1 MIFGFHPV
9 SFWIAVSIAA
19 ALAITPLLF
28 LLLEKAGQLT
38 PALRADVWT
47 RYKSWLVLA
56 PLMVIL
62 LVAGRLPAIF
72 GVGVLAAL
80 CYREFAR
87 ATGLF
92 RERLV
97 SALVALGIVLVTF
110 AIADNWLGFFDA
122 LMSLVVCA
130 VVIFS
135 LFSDQPKGYIQRVAL
150 GVLAFMFFGVSL
162 GHFSFLANDRLG
174 TPLQLAI
181 LVCIELNDIFA
192 YCTGKAFGRRKLSP
206 NTSPNKTL
214 GGALGAAVL
223 TTALFATLGHFV
235 FRGTVLD
242 SPLHLIALGLLL
254 SLTGQWGDLV
264 MSSIKRDLGIKDMA
278 ATIPGHGGLLDRF
291 DSLIFVG
298 PAMFHYLAYFGGLSL
313 DLPARVFTGQ

>member
-1 MIFGFHPV
+1 MFGMHPV
-9 SFWIAVSIAA
+9 SFWIVVSIAA
-19 ALAITPLLF
+19 VLAITPLIF
-28 LLLEKAGQLT
+28 LALGKAGKLT
-38 PALRADVWT
+38 PALRTDVWT
-47 RYKSWLVLA
+47 RYKSWLVLT
-56 PLMVIL
+56 PLMVVP
-62 LVAGRLPAIF
+62 LVAGRLPAIL

-92 RERLV
+92 RQHLV
-97 SALVALGIVLVTF
+97 SATVALGGLLITF
-110 AIADNWLGFFDA
+110 AIADHWYGFFMA
-122 LMSLVVCA
+122 LSSLTTSA
-130 VVIFS
+130 IVIFS
-135 LFSDQPKGYIQRVAL
+135 LFADEPKGYIQRVAL
-150 GVLAFMFFGVSL
+150 GIFAFVMFGLCL
-162 GHFSFLANDRLG
+162 GHFSYFANDRLG
-174 TPLQLAI
+174 PPIQLSI
-181 LVCIELNDIFA
+181 LVCISLNDVFA

-206 NTSPNKTL
+206 NTSPNKTI

-242 SPLHLIALGLLL
+242 SPVHLITLGLLL

-298 PAMFHYLAYFGGLSL
+298 PAMFHYIGYFIGVGL
-313 DLPARVFTGQ
+313 DQPARVFTGH